1 MRFRLVIDT
10 NGTPSDPEDDFE
22 VSSEL
27 IKGSTGRNDDYC
39 PVIIDQI
46 G

>member
-1 MRFRLVIDT
+1 MIDT
-10 NGTPSDPEDDFE
+10 NGTPNDPNDDFE

-27 IKGSTGRNDDYC
+27 IKGSTGRTDDYC
-39 PVIIDQI
+39 AAIVAAI